1 MKMTVKSGDNVLV
14 IAGKD
19 KGKTGKVS
27 AVYADSNKVLVE
39 NVNIVSKHQKPK
51 SQQDKG
57 GIFKRPAP
65 IEASNVLVVCPVCG
79 KATRVAHTEI
89 DGKKVRSCKKCGASL
104 DKEFVKQTKKEA
116 KKAMKASDL
125 KGANLKAV
133 GSEEKK
139 STKKKAEEKV
149 EVATEEKKTTSTAKK
164 TTSTA
169 KKTTS
174 TAKKS
179 TAAKSTTTKSTAAK
193 STAKTATTKTTA
205 KSTKSEGSEEKKTTK
220 KSTTAKKETK

>member
-133 GSEEKK
+133 SSEEKK
-139 STKKKAEEKV
+139 STKKKTEEKV
-149 EVATEEKKTTSTAKK
+149 EVATEE
-164 TTSTA
+164 

>member
-133 GSEEKK
+133 SSEEKK

-149 EVATEEKKTTSTAKK
+149 EVATEE
-164 TTSTA
+164 

>member
-65 IEASNVLVVCPVCG
+65 IEASNVLVICPVCG

-133 GSEEKK
+133 SSEEKK

-149 EVATEEKKTTSTAKK
+149 EVAAEG
-164 TTSTA
+164 

-205 KSTKSEGSEEKKTTK
+205 KSTKNEGSEEKKTTK

>member
-133 GSEEKK
+133 SSEEKK

-149 EVATEEKKTTSTAKK
+149 EVTAEE
-164 TTSTA
+164 

-193 STAKTATTKTTA
+193 STAKTVATKTTA